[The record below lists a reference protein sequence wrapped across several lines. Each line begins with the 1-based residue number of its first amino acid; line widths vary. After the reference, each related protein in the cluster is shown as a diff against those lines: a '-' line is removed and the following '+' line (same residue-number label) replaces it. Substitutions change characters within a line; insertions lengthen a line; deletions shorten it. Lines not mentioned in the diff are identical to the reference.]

1 VDAGST
7 PAISTI
13 FKEEKMTTLKT
24 RVTEFFSGTH
34 EQLMNLIGGSKETET
49 ETEDLSNYTVAELK
63 NMAKE
68 RGLTGYSSLKKAD
81 LINLLNN

>member
-1 VDAGST
+1 
-7 PAISTI
+7 
-13 FKEEKMTTLKT
+13 MTTLKT

>member
-1 VDAGST
+1 M
-7 PAISTI
+7 IKI
-13 FKEEKMTTLKT
+13 KT
-24 RVTEFFSGTH
+24 RVAEFFSGTH
-34 EQLMNLIGGSKETET
+34 EQLMNLIGGSKQT
-49 ETEDLSNYTVAELK
+49 ETEDLNEYTVTQLK

>member
-1 VDAGST
+1 
-7 PAISTI
+7 
-13 FKEEKMTTLKT
+13 MTTLKT

-63 NMAKE
+63 TMAKE

>member
-1 VDAGST
+1 M
-7 PAISTI
+7 IKI
-13 FKEEKMTTLKT
+13 KT
-24 RVTEFFSGTH
+24 RVAEFFSGTH
-34 EQLMNLIGGSKETET
+34 EQLMNLIGGSKQT
-49 ETEDLSNYTVAELK
+49 ETEDLNVYTLTQLK

>member
-1 VDAGST
+1 MKK
-7 PAISTI
+7 I
-13 FKEEKMTTLKT
+13 KT
-24 RVTEFFSGTH
+24 RVAEFFSGTH
-34 EQLMNLIGGSKETET
+34 EQLMNLIGGSKQT
-49 ETEDLSNYTVAELK
+49 ETEDLNEYTVTQLK

>member
-1 VDAGST
+1 
-7 PAISTI
+7 
-13 FKEEKMTTLKT
+13 MTTLKT

-34 EQLMNLIGGSKETET
+34 EQLKNLIGGSKETET

>member
-1 VDAGST
+1 
-7 PAISTI
+7 
-13 FKEEKMTTLKT
+13 MTKIKT
-24 RVTEFFSGTH
+24 RVAEFFSGTH
-34 EQLMNLIGGSKETET
+34 GQLMNLIGGSKQT
-49 ETEDLSNYTVAELK
+49 ETEDLIEYTVTQLK

>member
-1 VDAGST
+1 
-7 PAISTI
+7 
-13 FKEEKMTTLKT
+13 MTTLKT

-49 ETEDLSNYTVAELK
+49 ETEDLNNYTVAELK
-63 NMAKE
+63 TMAKE

-81 LINLLNN
+81 LIILLNN